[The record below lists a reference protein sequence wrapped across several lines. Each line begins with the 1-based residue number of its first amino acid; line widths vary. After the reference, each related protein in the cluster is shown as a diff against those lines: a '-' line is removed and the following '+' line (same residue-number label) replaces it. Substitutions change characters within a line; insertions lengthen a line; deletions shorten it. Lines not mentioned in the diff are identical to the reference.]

1 MMSSQASLDVR
12 PEPQDCASWYA
23 TYLDATEAAM
33 AAAHTDSVLHLLRQQ
48 VDALRGLVASAPS
61 DAAAHRY
68 APGKWSLAES
78 LVHVADTERVFAYRT
93 LRIARGDSTPLP
105 GFEQDEWVP
114 ESRASARSL
123 SDIVTEIAAI
133 RAATLALV
141 ESLDTVAVQR
151 AGVAS
156 SSRITV
162 RALVWIMAGHF
173 AHHLELTR
181 TRYLATA

>member
-1 MMSSQASLDVR
+1 MTSLHAPLDVR
-12 PEPQDCASWYA
+12 PEPQDCAPWYA
-23 TYLDATEAAM
+23 TYLDATQAAM
-33 AAAHTDSVLHLLRQQ
+33 AAARTDSVLHLLDLQ
-48 VDALRGLVASAPS
+48 VHALRALLASAPK
-61 DAAAHRY
+61 DAAEHRY
-68 APGKWSLAES
+68 APDKWSLAES
-78 LVHVADTERVFAYRT
+78 LIHVADTERVFAYRA

-114 ESRASARSL
+114 ESRAATRSL
-123 SDIVTEIAAI
+123 SDIVTEIEAVREASM
-133 RAATLALV
+133 ALV
-141 ESLDTVAVQR
+141 RSLDATAVQR

-156 SSRITV
+156 NCRVTV